1 MPRLNVDA
9 LRQQRGARDGFP
21 SAVSRVQGLSLSRR
35 SFIAG
40 SAAALA
46 NSSPSFAKGTTFGL
60 FDPPYSVRARSG
72 ASWTIDLGRFDGS
85 PALTVVESGPNLVA
99 QLKGVLLAGTDLP
112 ADFTCSYDRTSDVL
126 HLEQHLFGLRGRVVA
141 SDWIAGTSLLS
152 SEFRP
157 GRWRLHDELELGA
170 ERGGIASLK
179 PDWSLSLEALDGA
192 WLGVRERRL
201 PIENARLDLIRPMCE
216 RYLVSAGRR
225 GIAIA
230 AEGRGCWDVE
240 LSQMPQEMALACKSA
255 RFNTATVEF
264 GTDEVCRP
272 CYALVLDS
280 TGNHP
285 GQPITISLA
294 VDEEEDRIS
303 MSASSPRLALL
314 RAPDRTEALYLAE
327 AENGVAR
334 LHMAGC
340 SIDFECYSSG
350 RQLVL
355 SSINGE
361 SHSIAF
367 DGVPKRAAL
376 PIDGAASLLVEQ
388 PVSSNVKFG
397 SIKLAANEHGGDT
410 AQKMEL
416 VSSESLTIRNP
427 RLHVIRPEDRLDL
440 VFELS
445 NLAVHFSRNRPTEL
459 RRIDRDAKA
468 QLIVHFA
475 GQHLAEKTF
484 FTTAGGGGDPI
495 ILPPVPTRLAGP
507 SRLAFDYVG
516 DSSLP
521 FSLDTLLSW
530 QRFTPSLVDPVRP
543 PSLIAEPNLDQ
554 TAIEAPFRIVLSP
567 NDQHRWQHEFAPLKR
582 EERTELWHTRLVG
595 PVDGTFGATRRNL
608 PATVRAV
615 WSPDY
620 SGAAPALPFETTLL
634 AKDRKDIVTVTHDAT
649 VITTPV
655 QARTLM
661 LSSFGAY
668 LDLEGRFP
676 YDCHSP
682 VSLERWLH
690 QATLSQDNKV
700 IVSRRGYLYPFGHLV
715 SLISV
720 STREPADVKP
730 TAGGPDVQGEYLRK
744 RLYIRIRERDKEVA
758 SRADAWSLP
767 FKSLHIDI
775 PVTPP
780 LDAPRGI
787 EKSAAAGIYWGSEA
801 FWPTVDDNLFE
812 FPVTGLDWNNEEY
825 KFKAPL
831 LFIEFDAAAPAGG
844 VNINP
849 AGAYLPRLADVKAE
863 YTRSKRGIRTIND
876 EGVHVAPP
884 RAPNDTA
891 VDVLRIQFEGADDPQ
906 PVCPTEQAQFKVMVS
921 KLEAR
926 FPALKS
932 SLKDEE
938 NKAWFLLS
946 NIKTTPAEVFLV
958 ATSGL
963 DATDKDRI
971 RLGYGGQA
979 DKSGGLASPSMTIG
993 GASRLYGTFGGQSSP
1008 ALVAGAGLGPSGK
1021 PPGPMGQG
1029 VFDPADYLDKDA
1041 TICGCI
1047 RISDIIKTGLSV
1059 SQAQMPKVL
1068 SKLRPYTDGGSSSL
1082 TQSLEWSTSQLKN
1095 WPSGP
1100 QGIFVTQQ
1108 ETPDRVADSSSPTQ
1122 FRISALARV
1131 TLDNPLKPTATVHAS
1146 LTNFSAQLL
1155 FLGENGVL
1163 IRCNSLEFMVD
1174 ETGKTSFDID
1184 IKSVELVGEILS
1196 FIKTLQEFIAGLLGD
1211 AGISI
1216 ELSSSG
1222 VLVRLPSFNLPAIT
1236 MGAFN
1241 LQNLNIG
1248 SSVELSFRSEPIK
1261 FRTNFSSLESP
1272 FLISVGIYGGGGS
1285 VTVVTDIRRV
1295 VLFSASFTFGAF
1307 TTLNLFIASGSAAVL
1322 GGLTYTSMTVG
1333 TGDAA
1338 STKIE
1343 YGFFVHAYGSV
1354 TAYGFITVGVDF
1366 YLGLKISNGP
1376 PSTSEGTV
1384 RVSYSIKI
1392 GFFKKEFTLT
1402 YSKSFTGSGGGAN
1415 VRLFQAGFD
1424 ATKLPIKHVKLTDV
1438 MGFEDWVT
1446 YRRAFAA

>member
-1 MPRLNVDA
+1 MSRLNIDA
-9 LRQQRGARDGFP
+9 LRQQRGP
-21 SAVSRVQGLSLSRR
+21 SDRYSSVVSREHGLPLSRR

-40 SAAALA
+40 SAAALVH
-46 NSSPSFAKGTTFGL
+46 SSPSFAKGTTLGL
-60 FDPPYSVRARSG
+60 SDSPYCVRARSG
-72 ASWTIDLGRFDGS
+72 ASWIIDLAGFDGA
-85 PALTVVESGPNLVA
+85 PALSVVKGGPNFTLR
-99 QLKGVLLAGTDLP
+99 LKGALLAGTDLS
-112 ADFTCSYDRTSDVL
+112 ADFTCSYDRASDVL
-126 HLEQHLFGLRGRVVA
+126 HFEQHSFGLRGSVIA
-141 SDWIAGTSLLS
+141 SDWIAGISLLS
-152 SEFRP
+152 SELQP
-157 GRWRLHDELELGA
+157 GRWRLHEDIELGA

-179 PDWSLSLEALDGA
+179 SDWSLSLDRLDGA
-192 WLGVRERRL
+192 WLGVRESRL
-201 PIENARLDLIRPMCE
+201 PIENARLDLIRPKRD
-216 RYLVSAGRR
+216 RYLVAGGRK
-225 GIAIA
+225 GIAIS
-230 AEGRGCWDVE
+230 AESQGCWDVE
-240 LSQMPQEMALACKSA
+240 LSQMPQEMVRACRSA
-255 RFNTATVEF
+255 QFNVATVEF
-264 GTDEVCRP
+264 GTDEANRP
-272 CYALVLDS
+272 SYALVLDS
-280 TGNHP
+280 PDSDP
-285 GQPITISLA
+285 GQPMTISLA
-294 VDEEEDRIS
+294 VDEEDRIS
-303 MSASSPRLALL
+303 MSAGSPRLALL
-314 RAPDRTEALYLAE
+314 RASDRTETVYLAE

-334 LHMAGC
+334 LNVAGC
-340 SIDFECYSSG
+340 TIDLECRSSG

-355 SSINGE
+355 SSIDGNP
-361 SHSIAF
+361 HSVAF
-367 DGVPKRAAL
+367 DGVPKHAAL
-376 PIDGAASLLVEQ
+376 PVEGAASLLVEQ
-388 PVSSNVKFG
+388 PLSSTVKLG
-397 SIKLAANEHGGDT
+397 SITLAVNERGGAA
-410 AQKMEL
+410 AQPREL

-475 GQHLAEKTF
+475 GQHLAEKSF

-495 ILPPVPTRLAGP
+495 ILPPVPTRLSGP
-507 SRLAFDYVG
+507 TRLAFDYVG

-530 QRFTPSLVDPVRP
+530 HRFTPSLVDSLRP
-543 PSLIAEPNLDQ
+543 PRLIAEPELDQ

-567 NDQHRWQHEFAPLKR
+567 DDQDRWLHEYAPLKH

-595 PVDGTFGATRRNL
+595 PVDQTFGATQHNL

-615 WSPDY
+615 WSSDY
-620 SGAAPALPFETTLL
+620 SGTAPALPFDTTLL
-634 AKDRKDIVTVTHDAT
+634 PRDRKDIVTVTHDAT

-661 LSSFGAY
+661 LSSFGVY
-668 LDLEGRFP
+668 LDLDGRFP

-690 QATLSQDNKV
+690 QATLGQDNKV

-715 SLISV
+715 SIISV
-720 STREPADVKP
+720 STREPADVTP
-730 TAGGPDVQGEYLRK
+730 TVGGPDVQGEYLRT
-744 RLYIRIRERDKEVA
+744 RLYIRIRERDKDFV

-767 FKSLHIDI
+767 FQSLHIDI

-780 LDAPRGI
+780 LDDPRGI
-787 EKSAAAGIYWGSEA
+787 EKSAAAGTYWKREA
-801 FWPTVDDNLFE
+801 FWPTVDGNLFE
-812 FPVTGLDWNNEEY
+812 FPVTALDWNNEEY

-844 VNINP
+844 INIDP

-876 EGVHVAPP
+876 EGVHVSPP

-891 VDVLRIQFEGADDPQ
+891 VDVLRIQFEGTDDPQ
-906 PVCPTEQAQFKVMVS
+906 PVCPTEQAQFKLLVS

-932 SLKDEE
+932 SLKDDE

-946 NIKTTPAEVFLV
+946 NLKTTPAEVFLV

-979 DKSGGLASPSMTIG
+979 EKSGGIASPSMTIG
-993 GASRLYGTFGGQSSP
+993 GASRLYGTFGGQSAP

-1047 RISDIIKTGLSV
+1047 RIADIIKTGLSV

-1068 SKLRPYTDGGSSSL
+1068 SKLRSFTDGGPSSL
-1082 TQSLEWSTSQLKN
+1082 TQSLEWSTAQLKN

-1100 QGIFVTQQ
+1100 LGIFVTQQ
-1108 ETPDRVADSSSPTQ
+1108 ETPNRVPDSSTPTQ
-1122 FRISALARV
+1122 FRISALAQV
-1131 TLDNPLKPTATVHAS
+1131 DLNNPTKPTATVHAS

-1163 IRCNSLEFMVD
+1163 VRCNSLEFMVN
-1174 ETGKTSFDID
+1174 ESGNTSFDID
-1184 IKSVELVGEILS
+1184 IASVELVGEILS

-1211 AGISI
+1211 TGISI

-1222 VLVRLPSFNLPAIT
+1222 VLVRLPSFNVPAIT

-1261 FRTNFSSLESP
+1261 FRTNFSSPESP

-1446 YRRAFAA
+1446 YRRAFAT